1 MKCGNYTLAAIAKQC
16 KDNAGGIKAIY
27 IADADS
33 ISAVTLDT
41 TAETISNI
49 VMSGSATFKKW
60 EFAAQTG
67 TFTSTATISEENGTL
82 YFQNDVALVF
92 GQMEKVK
99 RLQIMAA
106 TVSNTIV
113 IVKDSN
119 NRLFY
124 LGYDNPVS
132 ASAAGGEAGTAMGDR
147 NGYTIT
153 LTDFSK
159 GLPMEV
165 EMDAAALATIGID

>member
-27 IADADS
+27 IADAD
-33 ISAVTLDT
+33 AVTAMTADT
-41 TAETISNI
+41 SITAIA
-49 VMSGSATFKKW
+49 MSGSATFSKW

-82 YFQNDVALVF
+82 FFQNDCSLVF

-106 TVSNTIV
+106 TVSNTV
-113 IVKDSN
+113 VVVKDSN

-124 LGYDNPVS
+124 MGFDNPVS
-132 ASAAGGEAGTAMGDR
+132 ASAAGGETGTAMGDR

-159 GLPMEV
+159 SLPFEI
-165 EMDAAALATIGID
+165 EMTTADLAAIGID

>member
-1 MKCGNYTLAAIAKQC
+1 MKCGNYTIAAIAKQC

-27 IADADS
+27 IADFDD
-33 ISAVTLDT
+33 VTGVTVDA
-41 TAETISNI
+41 TAETITNI
-49 VMSGSATFKKW
+49 AMSGSAKFAKW

-82 YFQNDVALVF
+82 FFQNDCSLVF
-92 GQMEKVK
+92 ASMEKTK

-106 TVSNTIV
+106 TVSNTAV
-113 IVKDSN
+113 VVKDSN

-124 LGYDNPVS
+124 LGKDNPVS

-165 EMDAAALATIGID
+165 DMQAADLLSIGID

>member
-1 MKCGNYTLAAIAKQC
+1 MKCGNYTIAAIAKQC
-16 KDNAGGIKAIY
+16 RDNAGGIKAIY
-27 IADADS
+27 ITDADS
-33 ISAVTLDT
+33 VSAVTVDA
-41 TAETISNI
+41 TAETVTNI
-49 VMSGSATFKKW
+49 AMSGSAKFAKW

-82 YFQNDVALVF
+82 FFQSDVALVF

-113 IVKDSN
+113 VVKDSN

-124 LGYDNPVS
+124 LGYDNPLS

-153 LTDFSK
+153 LSDFSK
-159 GLPMEV
+159 ALPMEIDMQV
-165 EMDAAALATIGID
+165 SDLAAIGID

>member
-1 MKCGNYTLAAIAKQC
+1 MKCGSYTIASIAKQC
-16 KDNAGGIKAIY
+16 KDNAGGIKAVY
-27 IADADS
+27 IVDADS

-41 TAETISNI
+41 TAQTISDI
-49 VMSGSATFKKW
+49 VMSGSATFAKW

-67 TFTSTATISEENGTL
+67 TFTSTATLSEENGTL
-82 YFQNDVALVF
+82 FFQNDCSLVF

-106 TVSNTIV
+106 TVSNTVV

-124 LGYDNPVS
+124 MGYDNPVS
-132 ASAAGGEAGTAMGDR
+132 ASAAGGETGTAMGDR

-165 EMDAAALATIGID
+165 DMQAADLAAIGID

>member
-27 IADADS
+27 IADVDS
-33 ISAVTLDT
+33 ISAVTVDT
-41 TAETISNI
+41 TAQTISNI
-49 VMSGSATFKKW
+49 IMSGSATFAKW

-67 TFTSTATISEENGTL
+67 TFTSTSTISEENGTL
-82 YFQNDVALVF
+82 FFQNDCSLVF
-92 GQMEKVK
+92 AQMEKVK

-106 TVSNTIV
+106 TVSNTV
-113 IVKDSN
+113 VVVKDSN

-124 LGYDNPVS
+124 MGYDNPVS

-165 EMDAAALATIGID
+165 DMQAADLAAIGIN

>member
-27 IADADS
+27 IADADA
-33 ISAVTLDT
+33 ISGITAD
-41 TAETISNI
+41 TAETITNI
-49 VMSGSATFKKW
+49 VMSGSAKFAKW

-82 YFQNDVALVF
+82 YFQNDCSLVF

-106 TVSNTIV
+106 TVSNTAV
-113 IVKDSN
+113 VVRDSN

-124 LGYDNPVS
+124 MGYDNPVS
-132 ASAAGGEAGTAMGDR
+132 ATAAGGEAGTAMGDR

-165 EMDAAALATIGID
+165 EMTAENLAAIGID

>member
-1 MKCGNYTLAAIAKQC
+1 MKCGSYTISAIAKQC
-16 KDNAGGIKAIY
+16 KDSSGGIKCIY
-27 IADADS
+27 IADVDS
-33 ISAVTLDT
+33 VSAVTMDAT
-41 TAETISNI
+41 SETISNI
-49 VMSGSATFKKW
+49 VMSGSAKFAKW

-99 RLQIMAA
+99 RLQIMSA

-159 GLPMEV
+159 GLPMLV
-165 EMDAAALATIGID
+165 EMTAADLAAIGID

>member
-27 IADADS
+27 IADVDS
-33 ISAVTLDT
+33 ISGVTAST
-41 TAETISNI
+41 GETITSI
-49 VMSGSATFKKW
+49 AMSGTAKFQKW

-82 YFQNDVALVF
+82 YFQNDCSLVF
-92 GQMEKVK
+92 AQMEKVK

-106 TVSNTIV
+106 TVSNTVV

-119 NRLFY
+119 DRLFY
-124 LGYDNPVS
+124 MGYDNPVS

-165 EMDAAALATIGID
+165 EMTVSDLASIGID